1 MRAATALKK
10 VVLRMKTNAIAFNP
24 MEPFNFSVANE
35 DSNCYSFDMRKV
47 RAPCG
52 AVWVGWCV
60 CRWGGGGVGLAC

>member
-1 MRAATALKK
+1 VRAATALKK

-47 RAPCG
+47 RA
-52 AVWVGWCV
+52 VRVGEWDGV
-60 CRWGGGGVGLAC
+60 CRWGGGRVDLAC